1 MENIIIETAV
11 KYCEINLIYIFG
23 SYLTGN
29 YNSESDIDIAVL
41 SSSKIDKEIL
51 MRMKLELMEKTG
63 REIDL
68 IDLWE
73 SGESVNKEIIFKG
86 KNIYKKSEKIK
97 CEFEYRKA
105 AIANQ
110 YSEDVGIYINRIK
123 ERGRVL

>member
-29 YNSESDIDIAVL
+29 YNSESDIDIALL

-86 KNIYKKSEKIK
+86 KNIYKNSEKIK
-97 CEFEYRKA
+97 NEFEYRKA
-105 AIANQ
+105 AVANQ
-110 YSEDVGIYINRIK
+110 YSEDIAIYINRIK

>member
-1 MENIIIETAV
+1 MENIIIETV
-11 KYCEINLIYIFG
+11 IKYAEIDLIYIFG
-23 SYLTGN
+23 SYLTEN
-29 YNSESDIDIAVL
+29 YNIESDIDIAVL
-41 SSSKIDKEIL
+41 SSDKMEKETLMKI
-51 MRMKLELMEKTG
+51 KLELMEKTG

-73 SGESVNKEIIFKG
+73 SGNSVNKEIIFKG

-97 CEFEYRKA
+97 YEFEYRKA

>member
-86 KNIYKKSEKIK
+86 KNIYKNSEKIK
-97 CEFEYRKA
+97 NEFEYRKA